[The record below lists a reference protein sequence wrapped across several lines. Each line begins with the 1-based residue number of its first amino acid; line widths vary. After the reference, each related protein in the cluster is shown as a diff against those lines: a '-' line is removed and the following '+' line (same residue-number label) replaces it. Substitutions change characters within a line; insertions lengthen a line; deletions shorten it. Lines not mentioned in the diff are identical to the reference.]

1 MGTERS
7 LVRSWIANSG
17 LIIAAITAMIYFCV
31 LSYQIGFCTYFQ
43 LPFQYIS
50 LSQTMILSVLWPLF
64 IIITCI
70 FIFVIC
76 VLTPISALFLTYR
89 DRITRF
95 YESLVASTRPRNP
108 SMLPLDHFFRSFM
121 VGVAV
126 FVIIL
131 SIVSFSRYLGQLD
144 AEHWKEFYIINNY
157 PNFPE
162 TLVVLLFYN
171 DRLITAPLDSTTRE
185 VEKRFFILKMSEMG
199 ETPLIHKK
207 IGRLKVKEEVLN

>member
-1 MGTERS
+1 
-7 LVRSWIANSG
+7 
-17 LIIAAITAMIYFCV
+17 
-31 LSYQIGFCTYFQ
+31 
-43 LPFQYIS
+43 
-50 LSQTMILSVLWPLF
+50 
-64 IIITCI
+64 
-70 FIFVIC
+70 
-76 VLTPISALFLTYR
+76 
-89 DRITRF
+89 
-95 YESLVASTRPRNP
+95 
-108 SMLPLDHFFRSFM
+108 M